1 MEQLLTV
8 PEVAEL
14 LQFPKQTVYQMVSQR
29 RLPVIRFSGRC
40 LRFRRSDIDAF
51 IAGKLVPAGAP
62 PEDKRAVIRTGKP
75 GRPRYA
81 LQDIDNLINAAKKEV
96 CG

>member
-51 IAGKLVPAGAP
+51 IAAKLVPAGAP
-62 PEDKRAVIRTGKP
+62 PEDKRTVIRTGKP

-81 LQDIDNLINAAKKEV
+81 LQDIDNLINTAKKEV

>member
-8 PEVAEL
+8 TEVAEL

-29 RLPVIRFSGRC
+29 RLPVIKLSGRC
-40 LRFRRSDIDAF
+40 LRFRKSDIDAF
-51 IAGKLVPAGAP
+51 IAGKLVPVGAP
-62 PEDKRAVIRTGKP
+62 PDNARTVIHTGKP
-75 GRPRYA
+75 GRPRYK
-81 LQDIDNLINAAKKEV
+81 LHDIDSLLKAAKKEV